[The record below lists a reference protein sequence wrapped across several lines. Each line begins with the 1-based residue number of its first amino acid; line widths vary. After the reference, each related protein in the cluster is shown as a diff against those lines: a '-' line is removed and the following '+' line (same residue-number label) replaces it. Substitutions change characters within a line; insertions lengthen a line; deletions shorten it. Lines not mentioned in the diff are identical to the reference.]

1 MSSSWRFLT
10 LFLALQVTTTP
21 SPPPPPPESPEIFSC
36 DLCDKKTK
44 NQNLL
49 NLHLIAM
56 HYKKEILASYGNP
69 EHQCK
74 VCRKLLPNADAFA
87 FHIGQDHNKL
97 AEFVKKKPA
106 AVKAKVTNG
115 DVVNGESGGGQLACF
130 KCGSVG
136 KDKAA
141 LYGHYSLHHFSQVN
155 YSLLE
160 SQVDLSSL
168 VAGVDGRVRGA
179 DLVPGHQLR
188 PHVGLWHKL
197 DRAHW
202 SVTI

>member
-1 MSSSWRFLT
+1 MESEREREIEEWEKKKEKREREQTLGFLLKRMSSSWRFLT

-115 DVVNGESGGGQLACF
+115 DVVNGDSGGGQLACF

-155 YSLLE
+155 HCLLE
-160 SQVDLSSL
+160 TLKPS
-168 VAGVDGRVRGA
+168 
-179 DLVPGHQLR
+179 
-188 PHVGLWHKL
+188 
-197 DRAHW
+197 
-202 SVTI
+202 